1 MDAAAVS
8 MDDRRRFSRHP
19 VSWYVR
25 LWVDEGSFVSA
36 RAVDAS
42 LHGMRIALTEN
53 HPPIGLEVGHPR
65 RVEVFLPERDTAFT
79 RVGEVRHV
87 GDHGIGLYIR
97 EPLPA
102 DLISELPADGVASV
116 TDVLGATSAEPP
128 RRPWEW

>member
-1 MDAAAVS
+1 MEE
-8 MDDRRRFSRHP
+8 RRRYARHP

-25 LWVDEGSFVSA
+25 LWLDEGSFVSA

-42 LHGMRIALTEN
+42 VHGMRIALNDN
-53 HPPIGLEVGHPR
+53 HAPIGLEVGHPR
-65 RVEVFLPERDTAFT
+65 RVEVFLPEQESGFT

-102 DLISELPADGVASV
+102 DLISEPPAGQAVSAREA
-116 TDVLGATSAEPP
+116 LEATSAESPP
-128 RRPWEW
+128 RWWER